1 MKILLAAAFWVSMLL
16 QAQGPP
22 APKNLQVLP
31 KDISRE
37 DLMKVMRGASQGLG
51 VQCNFCHVPRE
62 MDKDDKHEKIV
73 ARHMFTM
80 VMNLK
85 KTAGMPEEATAA
97 APTSN
102 CRPRRRRPPGSSSRR
117 RAGFRLLMLRGE

>member
-1 MKILLAAAFWVSMLL
+1 MKILIAAAFWAGMLL

-31 KDISRE
+31 KDISHD
-37 DLMKVMRGASQGLG
+37 DLMKAMRAASQGLG
-51 VQCNFCHVPRE
+51 VQCSFCHVPRE

-80 VMNLK
+80 VMNLR
-85 KTAGMPEEATAA
+85 KTEGMPEEVASKITCWTCHRGSAHIELPPPP
-97 APTSN
+97 AP
-102 CRPRRRRPPGSSSRR
+102 P
-117 RAGFRLLMLRGE
+117 AKKQ